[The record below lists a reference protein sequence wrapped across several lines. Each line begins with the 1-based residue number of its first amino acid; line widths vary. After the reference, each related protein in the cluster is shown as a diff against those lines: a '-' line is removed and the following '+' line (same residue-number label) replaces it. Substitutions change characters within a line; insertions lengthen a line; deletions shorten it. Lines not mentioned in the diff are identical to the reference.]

1 LDLVAVSALE
11 FGELGGEGA
20 HHAAGGAVGRLC
32 GRPRRPASLLD
43 PQLLDTSA
51 DLGGPVEEVEP
62 DAGGLREAAE
72 GDGLSAVDH
81 LPQDLLGAGLGG
93 GALAGGG
100 WRRLS
105 GLPRMLVSFRPGRG

>member
-62 DAGGLREAAE
+62 DVSSPIGCPVRAVNACCRSYLIGALLRIDPSEAA
-72 GDGLSAVDH
+72 GAV
-81 LPQDLLGAGLGG
+81 
-93 GALAGGG
+93 LAAA
-100 WRRLS
+100 RRAE
-105 GLPRMLVSFRPGRG
+105 